1 MRVIF
6 QVIKINFSTRKINYE
21 YCKKNF
27 FHVKSQVMSKSNSSN
42 NKTVAQNRKAR
53 HDYFILDAF
62 ECGIVLTGTE
72 IKSVRA
78 GNLNLKDAYAS
89 LENGEL
95 WLFGVHISPYDKG
108 TYYNHEPERDRKLL
122 MHKHELIRL
131 RNKIR
136 EKGLTLVPLSVYIK
150 NGRRAK
156 VELALVKGR
165 TSHDKRDMIADRDA
179 KRNIDR
185 AVKGNGRDYE

>member
-1 MRVIF
+1 
-6 QVIKINFSTRKINYE
+6 
-21 YCKKNF
+21 
-27 FHVKSQVMSKSNSSN
+27 MSSSN
-42 NKTVAQNRKAR
+42 RSNNDTVAQNRKAR

-78 GNLNLKDAYAS
+78 GNLNLKDSYAS

-95 WLFGVHISPYDKG
+95 WLSGVHISPYEKG

-122 MHKHELIRL
+122 MHKHEILRL

-150 NGRRAK
+150 DGRRAK

-165 TSHDKRDMIADRDA
+165 TAHDKRDMIADRDA
-179 KRNIDR
+179 KRTIAR
-185 AVKGNGRDYE
+185 AVRGKGHYDED